1 MSEQDLGWDTTACR
15 PVRHRDQTR
24 WAAGSRRDFE
34 LDHAESGIGDLDG
47 DRDAGLAARGNGLMR
62 LIRLYI
68 GRLCFKLSMCLAIA
82 GKTISGI

>member
-1 MSEQDLGWDTTACR
+1 
-15 PVRHRDQTR
+15 
-24 WAAGSRRDFE
+24 
-34 LDHAESGIGDLDG
+34 
-47 DRDAGLAARGNGLMR
+47 MR